1 MRTAQVARLNFPK
14 KPTLVFLLSICS
26 MSGLLSFVQVKH
38 HSMAKIFSCS
48 CWFIFK
54 FCFLFVQVAIAICTC
69 PFPLDNW
76 PIQVV
81 LS

>member
-54 FCFLFVQVAIAICTC
+54 FCFLFVQVEIAICTC

-76 PIQVV
+76 LSQEV